1 MAISA
6 ELSQHCLSYQGCSY
20 CSKDAGKK
28 AHYEVGK
35 VIFYKVSPCVGLV
48 DKVGNAIVSQ
58 RDSEFIIPGW
68 DQLGQP

>member
-58 RDSEFIIPGW
+58 RDPEFIIPGW